1 LRDGGLDEWGEK
13 TTTFKLI
20 LDTKPFIN
28 AKSTPLRVDLA
39 VKVEV
44 APLEGEVPRN
54 YEKAKTYPE
63 EEGVHRKERTIVEEN
78 AGPTDD
84 RSDDTETGGDG
95 GEDEF
100 CVVAN
105 PDDIGMLPDIKPRAE
120 KKYGACEGVT
130 RELWGE
136 GGGTDHKKKRKSVND
151 DNDETIWH

>member
-1 LRDGGLDEWGEK
+1 LRDGGLDEWGEE
-13 TTTFKLI
+13 TTTFELI
-20 LDTKPFIN
+20 LDTKPFID

-63 EEGVHRKERTIVEEN
+63 EEGIHRKERTIIEEN

-95 GEDEF
+95 GEGEL

-130 RELWGE
+130 RELWRW
-136 GGGTDHKKKRKSVND
+136 GTEQKKKEGSQ
-151 DNDETIWH
+151 